1 MFLKVHWCRSAH
13 FPCIRSYYYTQLLH
27 ECVTGTMQ
35 ENYLHGVPKNNRD
48 IKAVNTLQQQ
58 EQTIDKLNTD
68 ESVFSYCAQ
77 YQRLVIVFRR
87 GKYQEYKKDSGRSI
101 SHEVLQQTAYHIRSK
116 RGITFGA
123 IPDELIEGS
132 IYSRRQLLDI
142 GAHRYTNSFINY
154 CDPIFCSQLFL
165 LFSYVNRLYQ
175 RSVSGNQREGCN
187 AIIVSGLRH
196 DCYSDDTYDQLTF
209 CATSKE
215 GGRSLLT
222 SQINDLPIRVFRS
235 SNYNSIYRANND
247 KINTCYCSRC
257 RSNGFVTKQL
267 PKRNVYRYD
276 GLYKIINVTT
286 PQICSIKTLLFV
298 FDMIKLWES

>member
-13 FPCIRSYYYTQLLH
+13 FPFIRSYSYTQLLH

-142 GAHRYTNSFINY
+142 GAHRYINSCINF
-154 CDPIFCSQLFL
+154 CDPMFC
-165 LFSYVNRLYQ
+165 
-175 RSVSGNQREGCN
+175 
-187 AIIVSGLRH
+187 
-196 DCYSDDTYDQLTF
+196 
-209 CATSKE
+209 
-215 GGRSLLT
+215 
-222 SQINDLPIRVFRS
+222 
-235 SNYNSIYRANND
+235 
-247 KINTCYCSRC
+247 
-257 RSNGFVTKQL
+257 
-267 PKRNVYRYD
+267 
-276 GLYKIINVTT
+276 
-286 PQICSIKTLLFV
+286 
-298 FDMIKLWES
+298 